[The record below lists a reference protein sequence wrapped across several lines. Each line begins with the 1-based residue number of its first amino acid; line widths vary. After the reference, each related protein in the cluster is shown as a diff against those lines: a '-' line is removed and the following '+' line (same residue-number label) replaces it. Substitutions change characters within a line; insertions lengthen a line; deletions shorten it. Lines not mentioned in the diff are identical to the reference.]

1 MDLPRSG
8 ELFLILKS
16 CILVHRVF
24 RVHRVPDTTL
34 TQRGIG
40 YPIPRVIRYHAM
52 NDDDEQ
58 PSIYLILDT
67 ILSNTLEIH
76 LIFAAN

>member
-1 MDLPRSG
+1 
-8 ELFLILKS
+8 
-16 CILVHRVF
+16 
-24 RVHRVPDTTL
+24 
-34 TQRGIG
+34 
-40 YPIPRVIRYHAM
+40 M

-58 PSIYLILDT
+58 PSIYLILEA